1 MSFACPET
9 GERVTLVRVAQ
20 TGLSALTLV
29 VGLHAGRL
37 ISVLLEI
44 VLVYLADQVCGQVGL
59 LFVCVVKKCLVIG
72 AQLAL
77 VALDHVIGH
86 PVVEHLVHGRERE
99 LAVVEH
105 TLVLVQIVP
114 EREQTVVFEVK
125 TEQLDII
132 FVHGI
137 VEQET
142 TLGTRQTLPIHG
154 SALAKFKIDIN
165 QT

>member
-59 LFVCVVKKCLVIG
+59 LFVCVVKKRLVIG

-86 PVVEHLVHGRERE
+86 PVSNKRPHSGHARLCRFMAVLWLNLKLTSIKLRLTSWEHLIEYCNFSKLKE
-99 LAVVEH
+99 LSRSRPDWSASP
-105 TLVLVQIVP
+105 I
-114 EREQTVVFEVK
+114 
-125 TEQLDII
+125 LDFAYFSLSI
-132 FVHGI
+132 
-137 VEQET
+137 
-142 TLGTRQTLPIHG
+142 L
-154 SALAKFKIDIN
+154 K
-165 QT
+165 